1 MSRQERSQEMP
12 ADLLLPQWG
21 MGMNDGIVVKWLK
34 SEGDQ
39 VETGEPVVE
48 IEAAKVTGTV
58 ESPSAG
64 TLGRIVAPE
73 GTVVPT
79 GTRLAIILAPGET
92 EADLPSEAAPT
103 TPAAGAPRQVTPVA
117 RRVAG
122 EMGVDVT
129 AVTGTGPGGRVT
141 EADVRKA
148 AEEGPAAVPS
158 VVPVKEV
165 QLLSGMH
172 AAVARNMTVSWQA
185 PIVTLHSHVDVTDLA
200 ALQAQKTREWRQYRI
215 RAQLQDLALVAV
227 ARALKE
233 NPRANAHLVGN
244 EVRLLDQ
251 INIGIAIALPE
262 GLIVP
267 VIHDA
272 DKKTPLEMAQ
282 AVRDLATRAK
292 NRELTVDDTT
302 LGTFTVTNLG
312 AYGVEHFSPLLNPP
326 EVGILAMGR
335 AEQRPA
341 VHEGEICIRSIIHLS
356 LTFDHRAWDGA
367 PAGVFLRAVCGLV
380 TEPSWITEL
389 G

>member
-1 MSRQERSQEMP
+1 MP
-12 ADLLLPQWG
+12 TDLLLPQWG
-21 MGMNDGIVVKWLK
+21 MGMNDGMVVKWLK
-34 SEGDQ
+34 SPGDQ
-39 VETGEPVVE
+39 VEVGEAVVE
-48 IEAAKVTGTV
+48 IEAAKVTGEV
-58 ESPSAG
+58 ESPAAG

-79 GTRLAIILAPGET
+79 GARLAILLGPGET
-92 EADLPSEAAPT
+92 EADLPSEAAPA
-103 TPAAGAPRQVTPVA
+103 TPAAGAPGQVTPVA
-117 RRVAG
+117 RRVAD
-122 EMGVDVT
+122 ELGVDVG

-148 AEEGPAAVPS
+148 AEEGPVAAPS

-165 QLLSGMH
+165 RPLSGMH

-185 PIVTLHSHVDVTDLA
+185 PIVTLNAHIDVTDMA
-200 ALQAQKTREWRQYRI
+200 ALQAQKTREWREHRV
-215 RAQLQDLALVAV
+215 RAQFQDLALVAV

-233 NPRANAHLVGN
+233 HPRANAHFVGT

-251 INIGIAIALPE
+251 INIGVAIALPE

-292 NRELTVDDTT
+292 NRALTVDDTT
-302 LGTFTVTNLG
+302 RGTFTVTNLG
-312 AYGVEHFSPLLNPP
+312 AYGVEHFNPLLNPP
-326 EVGILAMGR
+326 EVGILAIGR

-341 VHEGEICIRSIIHLS
+341 VHEGEICIRSIVHLS

-367 PAGVFLRAVCGLV
+367 PAGAFLRALCGLV
-380 TEPSWITEL
+380 AEPSWIAEL

>member
-1 MSRQERSQEMP
+1 MP
-12 ADLLLPQWG
+12 TNLLLPQWG
-21 MGMNDGIVVKWLK
+21 MGMNDGLVVRWLK

-39 VETGEPVVE
+39 VKAGEPVVE
-48 IEAAKVTGTV
+48 IEAAKVTGEV
-58 ESPSAG
+58 ESPAPG

-73 GTVVPT
+73 GAVVPT
-79 GTRLAIILAPGET
+79 GTRLGIILAPGET
-92 EADLPSEAAPT
+92 ATDLPPETAPG
-103 TPAAGAPRQVTPVA
+103 TPAAGAPGQVTPVA
-117 RRVAG
+117 RRAAR
-122 EMGVDVT
+122 ELGVDVGS
-129 AVTGTGPGGRVT
+129 VTGTGPGGRVT

-148 AEEGPAAVPS
+148 AAEGPATAPS

-165 QLLSGMH
+165 VPLSGMH

-185 PIVTLHSHVDVTDLA
+185 PIVTLNSRVDVTDMA
-200 ALQAQKTREWRQYRI
+200 AVQGQKTGEWRQHRI
-215 RAQLQDLALVAV
+215 RAQLQDFMLVAV

-251 INIGIAIALPE
+251 VNIGVAVALPE

-272 DKKTPLEMAQ
+272 DKKTPLEMAR
-282 AVRDLATRAK
+282 AVRDLATRSK
-292 NRELTVDDTT
+292 NGELTVDDTT
-302 LGTFTVTNLG
+302 RGTFTVTNLG

-326 EVGILAMGR
+326 EVGILAIGR

-341 VHEGEICIRSIIHLS
+341 VHEGEICIRTIVYLS

-367 PAGVFLRAVCGLV
+367 PAGAFLRSVCGLV
-380 TEPSWITEL
+380 AEPSWIAEL

>member
-1 MSRQERSQEMP
+1 MP

-21 MGMNDGIVVKWLK
+21 MGMNDGMVVKWLK
-34 SEGDQ
+34 REGEQ
-39 VETGEPVVE
+39 VEVGEPVVE
-48 IEAAKVTGTV
+48 IEAAKVTGEV
-58 ESPSAG
+58 ESPTAG
-64 TLGRIVAPE
+64 TLGRIVAAE

-79 GTRLAIILAPGET
+79 GARLAIILAPGET
-92 EADLPSEAAPT
+92 EADLPPEAAPSGR
-103 TPAAGAPRQVTPVA
+103 AAGGPRQVTPVA
-117 RRVAG
+117 RRVAS
-122 EMGVDVT
+122 ELGVDVST
-129 AVTGTGPGGRVT
+129 VTGTGPGGRVT

-148 AEEGPAAVPS
+148 AEEGPAAAPS
-158 VVPVKEV
+158 TVPVKETV
-165 QLLSGMH
+165 PLSGLH
-172 AAVARNMTVSWQA
+172 AAVARNMTLSWQA
-185 PIVTLHSHVDVTDLA
+185 PIVTLNARVDVTDLT
-200 ALQAQKTREWRQYRI
+200 ALQGQKTGEWRQHRI
-215 RAQLQDLALVAV
+215 RAQLQDFILVAV

-233 NPRANAHLVGN
+233 NPRANAHFVGN
-244 EVRLLDQ
+244 EVRLLDE
-251 INIGIAIALPE
+251 INVGVAIALPE

-292 NRELTVDDTT
+292 NGELTVADTT
-302 LGTFTVTNLG
+302 RGTFTVTNLG

-326 EVGILAMGR
+326 EVGILAIGR

-367 PAGVFLRAVCGLV
+367 PAGAFLRTACGLV
-380 TEPSWITEL
+380 AEPSWIAEL

>member
-1 MSRQERSQEMP
+1 MP
-12 ADLLLPQWG
+12 TDLLLPQWG
-21 MGMNDGIVVKWLK
+21 MGMNDGMVVRWLK

-39 VETGEPVVE
+39 VKAGEPVVE
-48 IEAAKVTGTV
+48 IEAAKVTGEV
-58 ESPSAG
+58 ESPAPG

-73 GTVVPT
+73 GAVVPT
-79 GTRLAIILAPGET
+79 GTRLGIILAPGET
-92 EADLPSEAAPT
+92 AADLPSETTPS
-103 TPAAGAPRQVTPVA
+103 TPAAGAPGQVTPVA
-117 RRVAG
+117 LRVAR
-122 EMGVDVT
+122 ELGVDVGS
-129 AVTGTGPGGRVT
+129 VTGTGPGGRVT

-148 AEEGPAAVPS
+148 AAEGPATAPS

-165 QLLSGMH
+165 VPLSGMH

-185 PIVTLHSHVDVTDLA
+185 PIVTLNSRVDVTDMA
-200 ALQAQKTREWRQYRI
+200 AVQGQKTGEWRQHRI
-215 RAQLQDLALVAV
+215 RAQLQDFILVAV

-251 INIGIAIALPE
+251 VNIGVAVALPE

-272 DKKTPLEMAQ
+272 DKKTPLEMAR
-282 AVRDLATRAK
+282 AVRDLATRSK
-292 NRELTVDDTT
+292 NGELTVDDTT
-302 LGTFTVTNLG
+302 RGTFTVTNLG

-326 EVGILAMGR
+326 EVGILAIGR

-341 VHEGEICIRSIIHLS
+341 VHEGEICIRTIVYLS

-367 PAGVFLRAVCGLV
+367 PAGAFLRSVCGLV
-380 TEPSWITEL
+380 AEPAWIAEL